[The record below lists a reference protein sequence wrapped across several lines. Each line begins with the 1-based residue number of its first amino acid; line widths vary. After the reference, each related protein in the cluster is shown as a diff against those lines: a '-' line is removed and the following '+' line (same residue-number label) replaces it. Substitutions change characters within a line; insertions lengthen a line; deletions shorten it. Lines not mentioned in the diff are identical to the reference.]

1 MLESNKALT
10 FEELENDN
18 LMKIKALKICSDLR
32 GGWDKDTVQ
41 ELKAFHDD
49 YIEIRKELESYR
61 EIVNQGWKALQ
72 VAQELTNQQ
81 NQMKAQ
87 MKFIKENLPE
97 HLPTDQGNSRSN
109 SSSAGRNVVQ
119 GASSKEEQNTAKA
132 VLPSD
137 GSKVVKGKKNWKP
150 FQFITVEEF
159 ETVPKYI
166 RGRLQY
172 DQVNKAVTELN
183 KTLEAKYALLSRP
196 RNKLRPMELKNV
208 HVFKQ
213 QETTETAG
221 TRFVVDSDIK
231 QYSKLR
237 LDTAGRAMLTVLR
250 TLKHLQEIRGPGNL
264 MRYAV
269 RSPTE

>member
-18 LMKIKALKICSDLR
+18 LMKIKALKICIYLR
-32 GGWDKDTVQ
+32 GGWDNDTVQ

-81 NQMKAQ
+81 NKMKAQ
-87 MKFIKENLPE
+87 IKFIKENLPE
-97 HLPTDQGNSRSN
+97 HLPIAQGNYKSN

-119 GASSKEEQNTAKA
+119 GASEQNTVKA
-132 VLPSD
+132 GLPSD

-150 FQFITVEEF
+150 FQFITVQEF

-172 DQVNKAVTELN
+172 DQINKAVTELN

-196 RNKLRPMELKNV
+196 RNKLRPIELKSV
-208 HVFKQ
+208 QVFRQ

-221 TRFVVDSDIK
+221 TRFVVESDIK
-231 QYSKLR
+231 QHSNLR

-250 TLKHLQEIRGPGNL
+250 TFKHLQEIRGPGNL